1 MAKNRNIVSIFSLQ
15 LSIYEGTMTLSLE
28 RMARHLFG
36 ILTVSG
42 AGRACIPRLDLMA
55 LNDRD
60 LADLNLPTDV
70 RSRIMGQRSILGSR
84 QRG

>member
-1 MAKNRNIVSIFSLQ
+1 MIVSMLRLE

-28 RMARHLFG
+28 RMARHLLG
-36 ILTVSG
+36 ILTVNG
-42 AGRACIPRLDLMA
+42 AGRARIPRLDLMA

-60 LADLNLPTDV
+60 LADLNLPADV
-70 RSRIMGQRSILGSR
+70 RNRFMGQRSILDSR